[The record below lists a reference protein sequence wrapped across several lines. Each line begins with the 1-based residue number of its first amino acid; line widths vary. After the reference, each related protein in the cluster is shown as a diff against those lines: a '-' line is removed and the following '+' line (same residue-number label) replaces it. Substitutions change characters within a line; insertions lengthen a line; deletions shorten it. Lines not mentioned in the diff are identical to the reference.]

1 MSEQANR
8 DKIIERIARMRE
20 ASETV
25 VSEAE
30 AMVFASKAAQLME
43 AYAISEA
50 ELALA
55 EADGRVVFDIVEQT
69 TVGRRGP
76 NKGWTRKAPS
86 QHRANITLSALCA
99 LTTTEVVIYGHSAEL
114 GFTGHRPDVEM
125 AIFLYSMFRKA
136 MDREYESWKRGQP
149 NGVSR
154 TAKGAFHIAMAK
166 RIAMRLREYAET
178 QKAER
183 EARAAQDGDASTPVY
198 TPENEPN
205 GPIITAR
212 ITDESLSSSKLQH
225 EAEVARTALVIVDA
239 KRDETKRAFEKA
251 HPRLRSSSG
260 FTMGHNGDGAYR
272 AGQEA
277 GGRVGFNRPLG
288 NSGSQ
293 ARIGA

>member
-1 MSEQANR
+1 MNDHENR
-8 DKIIERIARMRE
+8 NKIIERIAKMRE

-25 VSEAE
+25 TSEAE
-30 AMVFASKAAQLME
+30 AMVFASKAAQMME
-43 AYAISEA
+43 AYSISEA

-69 TVGRRGP
+69 TEGRRGP
-76 NKGWTRKAPS
+76 KKGWERRSPS

-136 MDREYESWKRGQP
+136 MDREYESWKRGQI

-154 TAKGAFHIAMAK
+154 TAKGAFHIAMAR
-166 RIAMRLREYAET
+166 RIAGRLREHAEKIET
-178 QKAER
+178 ER
-183 EARAAQDGDASTPVY
+183 KARAEQDGDTSAPTY
-198 TPENEPN
+198 TPENESN

-212 ITDESLSSSKLQH
+212 LTDESMSSPALQH

-239 KRDETKRAFEKA
+239 KREETRRAFETA

-260 FTMGHNGDGAYR
+260 FTMSHNGDGAYR
-272 AGQEA
+272 AGQVA

-288 NSGSQ
+288 TGGSQ
-293 ARIGA
+293 SQIGG